1 MEPYRFFGLKLENCD
16 FESVRFELK
25 EVALLEKYKLLP
37 TGYIEQIK
45 SEVKKEHYVRAI
57 KLALCLFTNYFTVKT
72 MKQGWFQIIFEK
84 QGSSDYQRRLRK
96 IMEFL
101 EKPFKDNI
109 STPVDISSFLE
120 LIYTR
125 DRIFKRSK
133 VRHHFFRELHLT
145 PGDRENFER
154 EAKKS
159 CDLRR
164 RMLKQSLF
172 VEYSEISCL
181 FDVVKALLRTK
192 AHIERENVRQ
202 ARRIQR
208 LLDDLGK
215 HLEERLFQ
223 DDDNDDD
230 DDDW

>member
-1 MEPYRFFGLKLENCD
+1 MD
-16 FESVRFELK
+16 
-25 EVALLEKYKLLP
+25 
-37 TGYIEQIK
+37 
-45 SEVKKEHYVRAI
+45 
-57 KLALCLFTNYFTVKT
+57 
-72 MKQGWFQIIFEK
+72 
-84 QGSSDYQRRLRK
+84 
-96 IMEFL
+96 FL
-101 EKPFKDNI
+101 EKPYKNSI

-133 VRHHFFRELHLT
+133 VRYHFFRELHLT
-145 PGDRENFER
+145 PGDRENFEK

-172 VEYSEISCL
+172 VEYSNINCL

-192 AHIERENVRQ
+192 ARIERENDKQ

-208 LLDDLGK
+208 LLDDLGNYV
-215 HLEERLFQ
+215 EETLFQ
-223 DDDNDDD
+223 DHDNDDNSCNNGVGGGGDDDNGD